1 MGILYE
7 VGGGGGHTMSPVP
20 SSSLSEND
28 VVEAVNGAIATN
40 DSVAS
45 LFGIKNWTNEKKIR
59 RVMVGTTPIGSASVG
74 STGIGTWFDGD
85 VSTIAPATDEADWW
99 YDAAFKVPVYYM
111 LTKDSAIVTG
121 KTYYTR
127 SGTSP
132 NYTYTPVASPVVG
145 DIATYYEQ
153 YSDDVDVS
161 IKFDPTGDTTCLG
174 GYILDTDTGK
184 ICIKFGNS
192 IKPETARIAV
202 DITYT
207 RNEIS

>member
-7 VGGGGGHTMSPVP
+7 VGGAGGHTMSPTP
-20 SSSLSEND
+20 AAGLTEND
-28 VVEAVNGAIATN
+28 VVEAINAAVDTN
-40 DSVAS
+40 DSVSS
-45 LFGIKNWTNEKKIR
+45 LYGMKEWTNEKKVR
-59 RVMVGTTPIGSASVG
+59 RVMVGTTPIGAASIA
-74 STGIGTWFDGD
+74 SSGIGTWFEGD

-111 LTKDSAIVTG
+111 LTRDSAIVTG

-127 SGTSP
+127 SGTAP
-132 NYTYTPVASPVVG
+132 NYTYNPVGSPVVG

-161 IKFDPTGDTTCLG
+161 IKFDPSGDTTTLG

-192 IKPETARIAV
+192 IKAETARIAV
-202 DITYT
+202 DVTYT
-207 RNEIS
+207 RNEIG